1 MSHPLAMMG
10 TMFQPNG
17 SSIECGTCVAANT
30 SACSDC
36 IVNYVL
42 ANDAGPVD
50 FVPVQVG
57 RHDHDERVDGVVRM
71 FVTAGLVDDPA
82 LEQDRA
88 QSNVI
93 HARRLCLRTL
103 HRRAGTAILS
113 APPDSVLQALLRRD
127 GEFRRELASGEPA
140 ARLDQL
146 PAVARVA

>member
-57 RHDHDERVDGVVRM
+57 QRDHDQRVDGVVRM
-71 FVTAGLVDDPA
+71 FVTAGLVDDPVVF
-82 LEQDRA
+82 LTSREFESGVVVSPNHPSRLG
-88 QSNVI
+88 
-93 HARRLCLRTL
+93 AR
-103 HRRAGTAILS
+103 
-113 APPDSVLQALLRRD
+113 
-127 GEFRRELASGEPA
+127 
-140 ARLDQL
+140 
-146 PAVARVA
+146 